1 MLSHTTSH
9 PPSVASQAPSCSTLK
24 HWPQLTY
31 RPPSY
36 RAISDLTK
44 HNLTGEIEGCR
55 GQEDWEGKNR
65 EVQQTKDGCQGC
77 QGKIQ
82 REGKKER
89 RFNEFTE
96 KIYPSLVQASRESSQ
111 VWCRRGI
118 RIWRWGGRLW
128 AQQESG
134 AGSNGPSVEILT
146 KCVHLFIFYFFRSQS
161 VGREGNVG
169 SNGCSNPKFG
179 QDKVLV
185 TRFSPGM
192 LINSLLFKISF
203 NIQIFLMSNLGYPK
217 YIWISGFFSSW

>member
-1 MLSHTTSH
+1 MLDLETLASAHL
-9 PPSVASQAPSCSTLK
+9 PPAQLQLSQIWPNTILQERLKAAEAKRIEKERTEKYNKLKTDAKDARAKYREKVREEDPWVYRERKSTL
-24 HWPQLTY
+24 
-31 RPPSY
+31 
-36 RAISDLTK
+36 
-44 HNLTGEIEGCR
+44 
-55 GQEDWEGKNR
+55 
-65 EVQQTKDGCQGC
+65 
-77 QGKIQ
+77 
-82 REGKKER
+82 
-89 RFNEFTE
+89 
-96 KIYPSLVQASRESSQ
+96 LVQASRESSK

-185 TRFSPGM
+185 TLESCSSPAVKLTYFS
-192 LINSLLFKISF
+192 
-203 NIQIFLMSNLGYPK
+203 NILY
-217 YIWISGFFSSW
+217 